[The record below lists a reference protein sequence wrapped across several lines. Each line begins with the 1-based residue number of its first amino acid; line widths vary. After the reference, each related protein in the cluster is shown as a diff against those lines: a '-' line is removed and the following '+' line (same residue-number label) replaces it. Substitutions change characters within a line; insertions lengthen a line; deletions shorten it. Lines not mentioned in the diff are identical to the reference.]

1 MPSIG
6 DGLNRMVLVH
16 AFAVEAGEVK
26 EGADRFIAE
35 NPKEM
40 SRTYKEIVEQCST
53 EQGCIG
59 EKVDN
64 LFPFLWKITFDC
76 FFFQVCFFDHDRGS
90 KKGPTALTFHV
101 RFFSFISRSELSAN
115 AMFVAAGPLPPG

>member
-64 LFPFLWKITFDC
+64 LFIFCGKSRFI
-76 FFFQVCFFDHDRGS
+76 G
-90 KKGPTALTFHV
+90 
-101 RFFSFISRSELSAN
+101 FFSRFASSITTGDPRRGPRRSLST
-115 AMFVAAGPLPPG
+115 

>member
-64 LFPFLWKITFDC
+64 LLHFMWKITFDC
-76 FFFQVCFFDHDRGS
+76 FFFFRFASSTTTGDPRRG
-90 KKGPTALTFHV
+90 P
-101 RFFSFISRSELSAN
+101 RRSLST
-115 AMFVAAGPLPPG
+115 

>member
-53 EQGCIG
+53 DQGCIG

-64 LFPFLWKITFDC
+64 LFILCGKSRLIV
-76 FFFQVCFFDHDRGS
+76 FFFSRFASSTTTGDPRRG
-90 KKGPTALTFHV
+90 P
-101 RFFSFISRSELSAN
+101 RRSLST
-115 AMFVAAGPLPPG
+115 